1 MKLDRRWP
9 FFQIFVPLVGPAI
22 LAPVF
27 VGAWKTVDPAFV
39 PRLSVIL
46 DLTPGAI
53 VVYSLTL
60 LGGTFDR
67 SWNKLDKGGLSLL
80 WVTAAANAI
89 YYALLVIRRHD
100 PTFEVR
106 ADAYYVTIALMVF
119 SLIVC
124 YRSR

>member
-1 MKLDRRWP
+1 MGLDRRWV
-9 FFQIFVPLVGPAI
+9 FFQVVIPLIAPAT
-22 LAPVF
+22 LALLF

-39 PRLSVIL
+39 PKLSVIL
-46 DLTPGAI
+46 DLTPWAI

-60 LGGTFDR
+60 VGSTFDR
-67 SWNKLDKGGLSLL
+67 SWNKLDKVALSLL

-106 ADAYYVTIALMVF
+106 ADAYYVTLVLMVF

-124 YRSR
+124 YRAR